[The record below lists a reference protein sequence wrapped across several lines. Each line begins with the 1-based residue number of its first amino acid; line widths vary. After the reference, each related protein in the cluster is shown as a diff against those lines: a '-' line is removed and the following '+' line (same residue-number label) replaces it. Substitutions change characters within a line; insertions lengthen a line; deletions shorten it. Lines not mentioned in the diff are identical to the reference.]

1 MNAWNEVHSLF
12 GNLAGQDASS
22 NSPVECL
29 LVIDSGYSHTTVTP
43 VYRGRPLQRAIRR
56 LEIGGKF
63 LTNYLKELISIRDY
77 NVMDET
83 YVINEIKESV
93 CYVTH
98 DFAVDLEKAMSGN
111 KKRENDGGVEG
122 IVVDYI
128 LPDPNEGTKGYM
140 RPHDPLL
147 AAKTRKA
154 LLTGPSPSDASI
166 VLGNERFTVPEILFR
181 PDDIGMKQPGIAET
195 VIRSLS
201 TLPTGLHPA
210 FLANVLVVGG
220 NALIPGMIER
230 L

>member
-1 MNAWNEVHSLF
+1 MQ
-12 GNLAGQDASS
+12 GASS
-22 NSPVECL
+22 GCSPAECL

-83 YVINEIKESV
+83 YVINTIKESV

-98 DFAVDLEKAMSGN
+98 DFAADLEKAKLGN
-111 KKRENDGGVEG
+111 KKRESDGGVEG
-122 IVVDYI
+122 IVVDYV
-128 LPDPNEGTKGYM
+128 LPDPNLGTKGYM
-140 RPHDPLL
+140 RTHDPLL

-154 LLTGPSPSDASI
+154 LLTGPRPSEASI
-166 VLGNERFTVPEILFR
+166 VLGNERFAVPETLFR
-181 PDDIGMKQPGIAET
+181 PDDIGMKQPGIPET

-210 FLANVLVVGG
+210 FLANILVVGG